1 MAFKSKISEI
11 EDKEIKLETNYSH
24 IGKSMVIEGE
34 ILSEEN
40 LNIEG
45 KIKGNIKTNKKVFIG
60 RDGYVEGDI
69 ISSIVEIIGRAKGK
83 ITAEE
88 KIIIGNTGVFTG
100 TLNSNKIVIKDGA
113 LFNGK
118 SNMKKKIRLENI
130 LNNKNNNKKNI
141 KQEEEIDNDGSD

>member
-1 MAFKSKISEI
+1 MAFKSKTNEI

-118 SNMKKKIRLENI
+118 SNMKKKVKLDNI
-130 LNNKNNNKKNI
+130 FNNEKDNKTKV
-141 KQEEEIDNDGSD
+141 KQEEKVKDDGSD

>member
-1 MAFKSKISEI
+1 MAFKSKTNEV
-11 EDKEIKLETNYSH
+11 ENQEIKLETNHSY

-34 ILSEEN
+34 IFSEEN

-118 SNMKKKIRLENI
+118 SNMKKKIKLENI
-130 LNNKNNNKKNI
+130 LDNSKVNKTNVN
-141 KQEEEIDNDGSD
+141 QEEKLENDGSD